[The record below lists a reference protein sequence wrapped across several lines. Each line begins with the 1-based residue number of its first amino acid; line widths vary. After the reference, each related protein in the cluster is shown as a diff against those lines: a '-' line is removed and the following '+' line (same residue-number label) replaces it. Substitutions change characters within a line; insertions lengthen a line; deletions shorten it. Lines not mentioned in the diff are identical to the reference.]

1 MKVKSTYWE
10 LLLKLKSVYSTVN
23 TTSQSIIITEELEII
38 ISELFI
44 LPTDGLLIIRF
55 NSKVTDNK
63 DFFEIGFSDSIRKNV
78 KKIFELYLP
87 YIIVNLKAITPF
99 SFVHIAQTIDG
110 KIATAS
116 GKSKWIGNQENLV
129 HAHRIRALVD
139 AILVG
144 ANTFKLDKPRLD
156 VRHVKG
162 DNPIKIII
170 ANSKLDLDCLSIGET
185 ILFSNNEIE
194 YQSLPENTESIC
206 IEQDGNTIITTDL
219 LKVLK
224 QKGIHS
230 LLIEG
235 GSQTIRKFIEDKS
248 IDRIEF
254 HIAPMIFGSGKS
266 GIELSAIDNL
276 EEGIHLQNPITFK
289 MGNALMLVSN
299 L

>member
-1 MKVKSTYWE
+1 MKVNPTYWE
-10 LLLKLKSVYSTVN
+10 LLLKLKSVYNTVN
-23 TTSQSIIITEELEII
+23 TASQSIIITEELEII

-55 NSKVTDNK
+55 NSKVTNNK
-63 DFFEIGFSDSIRKNV
+63 DFFEIGFSDSIRKKV
-78 KKIFELYLP
+78 RKMFELYLP
-87 YIIVNLKAITPF
+87 YIIVNFKAVTPF

-185 ILFSNNEIE
+185 IIFSNNEIE

-266 GIELSAIDNL
+266 GVELAEIDNL

-289 MGNALMLVSN
+289 MGNALMIVSN

>member
-55 NSKVTDNK
+55 NSKITNNK
-63 DFFEIGFSDSIRKNV
+63 DFFEIAYSDSIRKNV

-185 ILFSNNEIE
+185 IIFSNNEIE

-206 IEQDGNTIITTDL
+206 IEQDGNSIITTDL

-266 GIELSAIDNL
+266 GIELSEIDNL
-276 EEGIHLQNPITFK
+276 EEGIQLQNPTTFK
-289 MGNALMLVSN
+289 MGNALMFVSN

>member
-1 MKVKSTYWE
+1 MKVKPTYWE
-10 LLLKLKSVYSTVN
+10 LLLKLKSVYNTVN
-23 TTSQSIIITEELEII
+23 TASQSIIITEELEII

-44 LPTDGLLIIRF
+44 LPKDGLVIIRF
-55 NSKVTDNK
+55 NSKATDNK
-63 DFFEIGFSDSIRKNV
+63 EFFEIGFSDSIRKSM
-78 KKIFELYLP
+78 KKMFELYLP
-87 YIIVNLKAITPF
+87 YIIINSKAETPF

-110 KIATAS
+110 KIATPT

-144 ANTFKLDKPRLD
+144 ANTFKLDKPQLD

-185 ILFSNNEIE
+185 ILFSTNEIE

-206 IEQDGNTIITTDL
+206 IEQEGNSIITTDL

-266 GIELSAIDNL
+266 GIELAEIDNL
-276 EEGIHLQNPITFK
+276 EEGIHLQNPTTFK
-289 MGNALMLVSN
+289 MGNALMIVSN